1 MDEVETSDGE
11 ILVRR
16 RPCRRVGQI
25 LLAAALTFTAACG
38 GSESS
43 DPSDDSGN
51 GSAVVDTEAD
61 EIITD
66 DSAAEP
72 GTGDPVDGEAVDGEV
87 GDGDDV
93 EESADGET
101 ADEPES
107 GRTGAGNRTNNRN
120 KAGSDDD
127 QESSGRAT
135 NTSEV
140 TAGITRVAASR
151 MAGARVLCSF
161 TEAAVPPSVLDAIR
175 DGRASGV
182 LLFADNVPSQE
193 QAVANGDAI
202 QEAAAASPSGAPAI
216 VAIDQEGGIVKRI
229 PGPPSA
235 SAEEMGAWSSDEIR
249 AEAQATG
256 DLIRAWGSNL
266 DLAPVADV
274 ARPGGFID
282 RQSRSFGSDLATA
295 ADGVVAFTEGLRL
308 AGVGSTLKH
317 FPGLG
322 SATLNTDDSVSVV
335 ETAPG
340 DLWSIDFI
348 PFASGINVGADVV
361 MMASAVYPVVD
372 ERPAVYSEVWVD
384 DVLRGELGFEG
395 VVISDALDTPALAA
409 AGGVGAR
416 AVEAAKAGVDLFIA
430 ASPGACDRIHSALTD
445 AIRSGEL
452 AEIASKAS
460 VRRIGALRRSLG

>member
-1 MDEVETSDGE
+1 M
-11 ILVRR
+11 
-16 RPCRRVGQI
+16 
-25 LLAAALTFTAACG
+25 ALTAACG
-38 GSESS
+38 GSDTSDSSGDSSVASAVVETDVESPDDTATDDTTDDTVGAEPAAEGS
-43 DPSDDSGN
+43 ADREVADEDESGSGGTDSGN
-51 GSAVVDTEAD
+51 QT
-61 EIITD
+61 TD
-66 DSAAEP
+66 NSDQQP
-72 GTGDPVDGEAVDGEV
+72 RG
-87 GDGDDV
+87 
-93 EESADGET
+93 
-101 ADEPES
+101 
-107 GRTGAGNRTNNRN
+107 GN
-120 KAGSDDD
+120 A
-127 QESSGRAT
+127 

-140 TAGITRVAASR
+140 ADTAGVTEAVASR

-161 TEAAVPPSVLDAIR
+161 TEPAVPQSVLDAIR

-182 LLFADNVPSQE
+182 LLFADNVPSQD

-202 QEAAAASPSGAPAI
+202 REAAEASPTGAPAI

-229 PGPPSA
+229 PGSPSA
-235 SAEEMGAWSSDEIR
+235 SAAEMGAWSNDEIR
-249 AEAQATG
+249 AEARATG
-256 DLIRAWGSNL
+256 ELMRAWGANL

-282 RQSRSFGSDLATA
+282 RQNRSFGSDLAIA

-348 PFASGINVGADVV
+348 PFAAGINVGADVV
-361 MMASAVYPVVD
+361 MMSSAAYPAVD
-372 ERPAVYSEVWVD
+372 DRPAVFSEVWVN
-384 DVLRGELGFEG
+384 DVLRGELGFGG
-395 VVISDALDTPALAA
+395 VVVSDALDTPALAA

-430 ASPGACDRIHSALTD
+430 SSPGACEGIHSALTD

-452 AEIASKAS
+452 DEDASNAS
-460 VRRIGALRRSLG
+460 VRRIDALRRSLG